1 MDVAPQEFDT
11 LEEDP
16 LLVETPLVAQGLSV

>member
-11 LEEDP
+11 QGEVP
-16 LLVETPLVAQGLSV
+16 LLAETPLVAQGL